1 MPNPVSQSERKNAR
15 PRKNEAA
22 ARSMAIILN
31 LARTGQATTR
41 QEIERSSE
49 LGRAIVADRLATL
62 GDVGLIDESE
72 LGEASGGRAPRI
84 VRFNKDAGRIL
95 LATLDQTA
103 LGVGLADLEGNLLI
117 EHHEAFDLT
126 SPVEETDLRIAS
138 LFDWLI
144 DKSAEDIP
152 VWAISI
158 SVPGS
163 VQTAEDETYC
173 YTTPVMLPAWEGYP
187 FGETMI
193 SRFSALFWLSSSVE
207 TMTMGEAKAG
217 AGVDVRNMLFIKVGK
232 RIEAG
237 MVFDGRLYHGAQ
249 GAAGLIGQLP
259 IGPEGQTAS
268 LESLA
273 GSERIAKDGYRA
285 AETRDSD
292 MLASILARSGRITA
306 VDVGQ
311 SAQMGDAVSTEI
323 ISRSGRIIGQVVA
336 TLANMLNP
344 SLIVL
349 SGSVAQ
355 TNDILLASV
364 REAVYRS
371 SHPLVTRDLRI
382 VSSQMGNSAS
392 LVGAAAVAIERLF
405 EAETLRSWVLYG
417 SPLVSPAFQSAL
429 EMARKVSREDD
440 GKSADMDAPAPP
452 VSMKVKDA

>member
-1 MPNPVSQSERKNAR
+1 MVNSTAQSERNTAR
-15 PRKNEAA
+15 PRRAEAA

-62 GDVGLIDESE
+62 GDIGLIDESE
-72 LGEASGGRAPRI
+72 LGEAHGGRAPRI
-84 VRFNKDAGRIL
+84 VRFNRDAGRIL

-103 LGVGLADLEGNLLI
+103 LGVGLADLSGNLLI

-126 SPVEETDLRIAS
+126 SPVAETDLRIAS

-152 VWAISI
+152 VWGVSI

-163 VQTAEDETYC
+163 VQTTGSENHRHPA
-173 YTTPVMLPAWEGYP
+173 PVMLPAWEGYP
-187 FGETMI
+187 FVESMI
-193 SRFSALFWLSSSVE
+193 ERFNAPVWLRSSVE

-237 MVFDGRLYHGAQ
+237 MVFEGHLYRGAQ

-259 IGPEGQTAS
+259 VGSGGQSAS

-273 GSERIAKDGYRA
+273 GSERISKDGHRA
-285 AETRDSD
+285 AETRESD

-311 SAQMGDAVSTEI
+311 SAQTGDAVSTEI

-336 TLANMLNP
+336 SLANMLNP

-355 TNDILLASV
+355 TNDILLAAV

-371 SHPLVTRDLRI
+371 SHPLVTRDLSI

-392 LVGAAAVAIERLF
+392 LVGAAAVAIEELF
-405 EAETLRSWVLYG
+405 EAEMLRSWVLYG
-417 SPLVSPAFQSAL
+417 SPLISPAFQSAL
-429 EMARKVSREDD
+429 ESARKASREHAET
-440 GKSADMDAPAPP
+440 STDMGLPAPTA
-452 VSMKVKDA
+452 SMKGSDA

>member
-1 MPNPVSQSERKNAR
+1 
-15 PRKNEAA
+15 
-22 ARSMAIILN
+22 
-31 LARTGQATTR
+31 
-41 QEIERSSE
+41 
-49 LGRAIVADRLATL
+49 
-62 GDVGLIDESE
+62 
-72 LGEASGGRAPRI
+72 
-84 VRFNKDAGRIL
+84 
-95 LATLDQTA
+95 
-103 LGVGLADLEGNLLI
+103 
-117 EHHEAFDLT
+117 
-126 SPVEETDLRIAS
+126 
-138 LFDWLI
+138 
-144 DKSAEDIP
+144 
-152 VWAISI
+152 
-158 SVPGS
+158 
-163 VQTAEDETYC
+163 
-173 YTTPVMLPAWEGYP
+173 
-187 FGETMI
+187 
-193 SRFSALFWLSSSVE
+193 
-207 TMTMGEAKAG
+207 
-217 AGVDVRNMLFIKVGK
+217 MLFIKVGK

-273 GSERIAKDGYRA
+273 GSERIAKDGFRA

-429 EMARKVSREDD
+429 EMARKVSREDA